1 VKVVF
6 ICSSIGTTRGGIE
19 TTVLSLARALS
30 DRHDVHVLGGRSLGH
45 PALNSEL
52 GIPIIWLPI
61 LPRHGVVSSAASLVA
76 GGLAPYGVES
86 ASLYGGFQLSKN
98 AKRTISESDVVSV
111 HTKYDSVLFSR
122 WASRRGVPSVF
133 HIQGSKFGALF
144 GKYDRSSRYVAV
156 SENSRKILTE
166 RFHLPIER
174 TVTPGIPEEFLSTTR
189 EEENFLLFVGRLQ
202 QSKGTSL
209 LLQVFTALLR
219 RFPTL
224 ELVVAGEGP
233 ERSTMEATA
242 RSMHLESSTRFLGS
256 ISHRDLLK
264 FYSGALALIFP
275 SESEVFPLVPLE
287 AMAAGCPVVASK
299 IPGVME
305 STGGN
310 AIYPDSWDAI
320 DWTSTLAELIRNP
333 PEREKLSVG
342 GRRWAV
348 KRTWKEVAISYEA
361 ELSRAVENGART

>member
-1 VKVVF
+1 
-6 ICSSIGTTRGGIE
+6 
-19 TTVLSLARALS
+19 VLSLARALS

-224 ELVVAGEGP
+224 ELVVA
-233 ERSTMEATA
+233 MEATA